1 MKEKIYNILKSILSI
16 DENVLLDGDQ
26 SLEEF
31 GLDSMLFI
39 EMVVELEISFDVE
52 IPDEYLLIQ
61 SLDTINKIFAIITE
75 LPSLSSM
82 GDCVNEQVL
91 EGNINNND

>member
-39 EMVVELEISFDVE
+39 EMVVS
-52 IPDEYLLIQ
+52 Y
-61 SLDTINKIFAIITE
+61 
-75 LPSLSSM
+75 
-82 GDCVNEQVL
+82 
-91 EGNINNND
+91 